1 MLLKDISKKVKKI
14 KNNNKTSSSLDQ
26 KLPFLIFLNFPLF
39 YFIITK
45 IIIFTMPHEID
56 STDQKIDIQQ
66 KEALTI
72 IKRQV
77 IALRNRMCSYGIS
90 S

>member
-1 MLLKDISKKVKKI
+1 
-14 KNNNKTSSSLDQ
+14 
-26 KLPFLIFLNFPLF
+26 
-39 YFIITK
+39 
-45 IIIFTMPHEID
+45 MPQELD
-56 STDQKIDIQQ
+56 STDQKFDIQQ
-66 KEALTI
+66 KEALAI